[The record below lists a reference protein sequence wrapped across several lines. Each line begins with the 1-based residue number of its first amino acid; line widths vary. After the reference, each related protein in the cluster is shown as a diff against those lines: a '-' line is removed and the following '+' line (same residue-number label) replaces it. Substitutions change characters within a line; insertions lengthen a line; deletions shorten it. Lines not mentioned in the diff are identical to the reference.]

1 MFKLIKV
8 QSEQQREAEVIWQR
22 AVKDFVFYS
31 KCKGNPIICFEQ
43 SESHY
48 LIPSQKI
55 LSLDPGLNLI
65 NSNGA
70 GLLSHFIQ

>member
-8 QSEQQREAEVIWQR
+8 ESELEREAEVTWQR
-22 AVKDFVFYS
+22 AVQDFVFYS
-31 KCKGNPIICFEQ
+31 KFKGKPIICFEQ

-55 LSLDPGLNLI
+55 LSFPFRSRTKFN
-65 NSNGA
+65 
-70 GLLSHFIQ
+70 